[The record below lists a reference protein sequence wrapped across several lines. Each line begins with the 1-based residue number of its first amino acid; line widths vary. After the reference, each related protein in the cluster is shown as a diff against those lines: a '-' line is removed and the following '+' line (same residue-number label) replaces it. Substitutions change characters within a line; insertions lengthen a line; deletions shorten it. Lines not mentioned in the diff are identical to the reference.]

1 MSNSHKNNC
10 ITIDEEDKEDT
21 RFKLLQFEQNLMV
34 ENFISDV
41 LYIMASG
48 LALERLF
55 FAHLH
60 LYSDQRYTYLVI
72 NTTSE
77 DEHFYLEKL
86 KALNPDSPP
95 KLITADVLAKDRV
108 IIYKSG
114 GVQFVTS
121 RILMVDLLAGR
132 VPFDKVA
139 GILVYRAHEV
149 LHGFKES
156 FILRLFREKKKDG
169 IVKAFTDR
177 PLYIVSTGVIGQ
189 LQRLLTLLY
198 VRKVVVVPRFHEE
211 VKACFEKNPPKLT
224 QMSIKLEP
232 LQRKTQS
239 TLHDIIATCVREL
252 KQSTKGF
259 DPETLSDTLAPYAT
273 LYPTKLE
280 LEMRKND
287 VCLTD
292 RQRRLLDDLRILRN
306 LYQKLNLDPTNAMNF
321 ISWLRSD
328 EETIKNNSGWLFT
341 KSAATL
347 FSSIDDL
354 CSLHDNEGNRTIA
367 APSKWT
373 VFCNLIKEITEK
385 LKNENSDSPLLVLV
399 SNESLSRQLID
410 LVKFGQ
416 RHYSWALTRRFMAP
430 SRRESFSMAP
440 PIEPL
445 WNPAN
450 IACYDEQIFEKDRQE
465 LRTDLRFAQKE
476 EAKKSRKRGKLV
488 DVPSE
493 PLKQTRLDCFGI
505 APLAPKTSH
514 KYGNGLGQKRRSPIM
529 NIKLP
534 LTREVVPE
542 GMLPEDPFTSFYEHE
557 KEEEKSKEEEQKD
570 SEKQKNSIICLE
582 EDREEAYTSHYSPP
596 LPPTPEDPNRC
607 KRLPLR
613 RFQNDDNLEQ
623 PQKDD
628 DWQLKQ
634 LDPPLDKS
642 IAVAAR
648 IRAEKSIHIIDEF
661 NKTQKEQNL
670 AENKLDDQ
678 NGQTKIQNNQINQQK
693 SMLVFLEVG
702 SRYQLLNCLE
712 TLKPLYIIMYS
723 QDMAATRAI
732 ETFKCLNEDHQL
744 ELYVLMYED
753 SYEEERYL
761 SSIQRE
767 NEAIEMLIKE
777 QSLLLAPREFD
788 VSRDSTSQLRR
799 LTTPQRRDT
808 RNQKAGSS
816 KAGQMFFCE
825 EEEEGEEENRQ
836 KVIVDLR
843 EFNSELPTVL
853 YRRGLDLMAA
863 MLEVG
868 DYILSPDIC
877 CERKSPDDLTQ
888 SLLSG
893 RIFKQ
898 VEQGEMSRYSR
909 NVRSL
914 FAILIREYP
923 NLHVLWSVSP
933 SHSAELFEE
942 LKLDQPEPVLE
953 VALKK
958 KRDCNVNNESK

>member
-1 MSNSHKNNC
+1 MSNDCENIC
-10 ITIDEEDKEDT
+10 ITIDGEDEEEDT
-21 RFKLLQFEQNLMV
+21 RFKLIPFEQNLMV

-60 LYSDQRYTYLVI
+60 LYSDQRHTYLII
-72 NTTSE
+72 NTTPE

-139 GILVYRAHEV
+139 GILVYRAHDV

-189 LQRLLTLLY
+189 LQRLLNLLY
-198 VRKVVVVPRFHEE
+198 VRKVVIVPRFHEE
-211 VKACFEKNPPKLT
+211 PKLT
-224 QMSIKLEP
+224 QMSIKLQP

-280 LEMRKND
+280 IELRKND
-287 VCLTD
+287 VED
-292 RQRRLLDDLRILRN
+292 
-306 LYQKLNLDPTNAMNF
+306 LDPTNAMNF
-321 ISWLRSD
+321 ISWLRND

-354 CSLHDNEGNRTIA
+354 CSLHDNEGNRTIT
-367 APSKWT
+367 APSKWS
-373 VFCNLIKEITEK
+373 VFCNLIKEITDK
-385 LKNENSDSPLLVLV
+385 LKTENSDSPLLVLV

-410 LVKFGQ
+410 L
-416 RHYSWALTRRFMAP
+416 MAP
-430 SRRESFSMAP
+430 SRRDSFSMAP

-450 IACYDEQIFEKDRQE
+450 IACYDEQIFEK
-465 LRTDLRFAQKE
+465 
-476 EAKKSRKRGKLV
+476 
-488 DVPSE
+488 
-493 PLKQTRLDCFGI
+493 
-505 APLAPKTSH
+505 
-514 KYGNGLGQKRRSPIM
+514 
-529 NIKLP
+529 KLP
-534 LTREVVPE
+534 LIREVVPE

-557 KEEEKSKEEEQKD
+557 KDEKSKEE
-570 SEKQKNSIICLE
+570 KQKVEDEQQKNSQNSIICLE
-582 EDREEAYTSHYSPP
+582 EDEEGASTSHYSPP
-596 LPPTPEDPNRC
+596 LPPTPEDPHRSS
-607 KRLPLR
+607 RLPLR
-613 RFQNDDNLEQ
+613 RFQNDDNFEQ
-623 PQKDD
+623 PQNDV
-628 DWQLKQ
+628 DWQIKQ

-642 IAVAAR
+642 IA
-648 IRAEKSIHIIDEF
+648 SIHIIDEF
-661 NKTQKEQNL
+661 NRTQEEQNL
-670 AENKLDDQ
+670 AENKKDDQ
-678 NGQTKIQNNQINQQK
+678 NEQTKIQNNQINKQN
-693 SMLVFLEVG
+693 SMLIFLEVG

-723 QDMAATRAI
+723 QDMAATR
-732 ETFKCLNEDHQL
+732 TFKCLNEDHPL

-761 SSIQRE
+761 SSLQRE
-767 NEAIEMLIKE
+767 NEAIETLIKE

-808 RNQKAGSS
+808 RYQRSGSS
-816 KAGQMFFCE
+816 KASQMFLCEDE
-825 EEEEGEEENRQ
+825 EEENMENRQ

-853 YRRGLDLMAA
+853 YRRGIDLMAA

-898 VEQGEMSRYSR
+898 VEQMKKCYKYYILLIESAEKYRNKNNPFQGEMSRYSR

-923 NLHVLWSVSP
+923 NLQVLWSVSP

-942 LKLDQPEPVLE
+942 LKVYFILFFL
-953 VALKK
+953 
-958 KRDCNVNNESK
+958 

>member
-1 MSNSHKNNC
+1 MSNNVENNF
-10 ITIDEEDKEDT
+10 TSFNKDDD
-21 RFKLLQFEQNLMV
+21 RFKLLPFEQNLMV
-34 ENFISDV
+34 DNFISDV

-60 LYSDQRYTYLVI
+60 LYSDQMYTYLVI
-72 NTTSE
+72 NTTPE

-86 KALNPDSPP
+86 KVLNPDSPP

-139 GILVYRAHEV
+139 GILVYRAHEFF
-149 LHGFKES
+149 HGFKES
-156 FILRLFREKKKDG
+156 FILRLFREKKTNG
-169 IVKAFTDR
+169 FVKAFTDR
-177 PLYIVSTGVIGQ
+177 PLYIISTGLIGQ
-189 LQRLLTLLY
+189 LQRLVNLLY
-198 VRKVVVVPRFHEE
+198 VRKVVIVPRFHEE
-211 VKACFEKNPPKLT
+211 VKECFEKIKPKFT
-224 QMSIKLEP
+224 QITIKLEP
-232 LQRKTQS
+232 LQRNAQS
-239 TLHDIIATCVREL
+239 TLYDIIATCVREL
-252 KQSTKGF
+252 KQCTKGF
-259 DPETLSDTLAPYAT
+259 DLEELSDKLTPYAI
-273 LYPTKLE
+273 LYPTKFELE
-280 LEMRKND
+280 LRKSD

-292 RQRRLLDDLRILRN
+292 RQKRLLDDLRTLRN

-341 KSAATL
+341 NTAATL
-347 FSSIDDL
+347 FSSIDNL
-354 CSLHDNEGNRTIA
+354 CSLNDNEGNKTIA
-367 APSKWT
+367 VPAKWS
-373 VFCNLIKEITEK
+373 VFCNLITEITEK
-385 LKNENSDSPLLVLV
+385 LKAEYSDSPLLVLV
-399 SNESLSRQLID
+399 SNEALSRQLID

-416 RHYSWALTRRFMAP
+416 KHYTWALTRRFMAP
-430 SRRESFSMAP
+430 TRRDSLCMAP
-440 PIEPL
+440 LIEPL
-445 WNPAN
+445 WNPSN
-450 IACYDEQIFEKDRQE
+450 IVCYDEQIFEKDKQN

-476 EAKKSRKRGKLV
+476 EAKKCRKRGKVVEL
-488 DVPSE
+488 PSE

-505 APLAPKTSH
+505 APRAPKTSH
-514 KYGNGLGQKRRSPIM
+514 KYGNGKDKRRSPSM

-534 LTREVVPE
+534 FSREVIPE
-542 GMLPEDPFTSFYEHE
+542 GMLPEDPFTSFYEQM
-557 KEEEKSKEEEQKD
+557 EERNKKYEE
-570 SEKQKNSIICLE
+570 SKQKEQTIDEIPKNDEDII
-582 EDREEAYTSHYSPP
+582 ATTSSNYSPP
-596 LPPTPEDPNRC
+596 LPSTPEDT
-607 KRLPLR
+607 KRLPIR
-613 RFQNDDNLEQ
+613 RFINDEHLE
-623 PQKDD
+623 KEDE
-628 DWQLKQ
+628 WKINQLE
-634 LDPPLDKS
+634 PPLDRS

-648 IRAEKSIHIIDEF
+648 IRAENSIHIIDEF
-661 NKTQKEQNL
+661 NKTKELQNL
-670 AENKLDDQ
+670 EEEKELQQ
-678 NGQTKIQNNQINQQK
+678 NLTEKTYLTQKNSQK
-693 SMLVFLEVG
+693 SMLVFLEVS

-712 TLKPLYIIMYS
+712 TLKPSYIIMYS
-723 QDMAATRAI
+723 QDMSATRII
-732 ETFKCLNEDHQL
+732 ETFKCLNEDHLL
-744 ELYVLMYED
+744 ELYVLIYED

-761 SSIQRE
+761 SSIQKE
-767 NEAIEMLIKE
+767 NEAIETLIKE
-777 QSLLLAPREFD
+777 QSLLMIPREFD
-788 VSRDSTSQLRR
+788 VSRDNTSQLRR
-799 LTTPQRRDT
+799 LSTLKQRRDT
-808 RNQKAGSS
+808 RNQKTCSS
-816 KAGQMFFCE
+816 KESQIFFCDDNEMEDE
-825 EEEEGEEENRQ
+825 EQKENRQ
-836 KVIVDLR
+836 KIIVDLR

-914 FAILIREYP
+914 FAILIRDNP
-923 NLHVLWSVSP
+923 NLHVLWSLSP

-953 VALKK
+953 IALKK
-958 KRDCNVNNESK
+958 KRDCITNNDGIVGK

>member
-1 MSNSHKNNC
+1 
-10 ITIDEEDKEDT
+10 
-21 RFKLLQFEQNLMV
+21 
-34 ENFISDV
+34 
-41 LYIMASG
+41 
-48 LALERLF
+48 
-55 FAHLH
+55 
-60 LYSDQRYTYLVI
+60 
-72 NTTSE
+72 
-77 DEHFYLEKL
+77 
-86 KALNPDSPP
+86 
-95 KLITADVLAKDRV
+95 
-108 IIYKSG
+108 
-114 GVQFVTS
+114 
-121 RILMVDLLAGR
+121 
-132 VPFDKVA
+132 
-139 GILVYRAHEV
+139 
-149 LHGFKES
+149 
-156 FILRLFREKKKDG
+156 
-169 IVKAFTDR
+169 
-177 PLYIVSTGVIGQ
+177 
-189 LQRLLTLLY
+189 
-198 VRKVVVVPRFHEE
+198 
-211 VKACFEKNPPKLT
+211 
-224 QMSIKLEP
+224 
-232 LQRKTQS
+232 
-239 TLHDIIATCVREL
+239 
-252 KQSTKGF
+252 
-259 DPETLSDTLAPYAT
+259 
-273 LYPTKLE
+273 
-280 LEMRKND
+280 
-287 VCLTD
+287 
-292 RQRRLLDDLRILRN
+292 
-306 LYQKLNLDPTNAMNF
+306 MNF
-321 ISWLRSD
+321 ISWLRND

-354 CSLHDNEGNRTIA
+354 CSLHDNEGNRTIT
-367 APSKWT
+367 APSKWN
-373 VFCNLIKEITEK
+373 VFCNLIKEITDK
-385 LKNENSDSPLLVLV
+385 LKTENSDSPLLVLV

-416 RHYSWALTRRFMAP
+416 RHYIWTLTRRFMAP
-430 SRRESFSMAP
+430 SRRDSFSMAP

-465 LRTDLRFAQKE
+465 LRADLRFAQKE
-476 EAKKSRKRGKLV
+476 ETKKSRKRGKLV
-488 DVPSE
+488 DVPTE

-514 KYGNGLGQKRRSPIM
+514 KYGNGQSVSKNQKRSPMM

-534 LTREVVPE
+534 LIREVVPE

-557 KEEEKSKEEEQKD
+557 KDEKSKEE
-570 SEKQKNSIICLE
+570 KQKVEDEQQKNSQNSIICLE
-582 EDREEAYTSHYSPP
+582 EDEEGASTSHYSPP
-596 LPPTPEDPNRC
+596 LPPTPEDPHRSS
-607 KRLPLR
+607 RLPLR
-613 RFQNDDNLEQ
+613 RFQNDDDVEQ
-623 PQKDD
+623 PQNDA
-628 DWQLKQ
+628 DWQLRH

-661 NKTQKEQNL
+661 NRTQEEQNL
-670 AENKLDDQ
+670 AENKKDDQ
-678 NGQTKIQNNQINQQK
+678 NEQTKIQNNQINKQN
-693 SMLVFLEVG
+693 SMLIFLEVG

-723 QDMAATRAI
+723 QDMAATRVI
-732 ETFKCLNEDHQL
+732 ETFKCLNEDHPL

-761 SSIQRE
+761 SSLQRE
-767 NEAIEMLIKE
+767 NEAIETLIKE

-808 RNQKAGSS
+808 RYQRSGSS
-816 KAGQMFFCE
+816 KASQMFLCEDE
-825 EEEEGEEENRQ
+825 EEENMENRQ

-853 YRRGLDLMAA
+853 YRRGIDLMAA

-898 VEQGEMSRYSR
+898 VEQMKKCYKYYILLIESAEKYRNKNNPFQGEMSRYSR

-923 NLHVLWSVSP
+923 NLQVLWSVSP

-942 LKLDQPEPVLE
+942 LKLDQSEPILE
-953 VALKK
+953 IALKK
-958 KRDCNVNNESK
+958 KRDCNVEGIVDRDD